1 MFRRIIL
8 EDWQRSV
15 SIVGWVIFATV
26 FLTSTLR
33 AILLPKEQ
41 VRKLEEL
48 PLEEESYE

>member
-8 EDWQRSV
+8 EDWQRSL
-15 SIVGWVIFATV
+15 SIVGWVIFAVV
-26 FLTSTLR
+26 FITSTLR

-41 VRKLEEL
+41 VRKLEGL